1 MTPAVNLS
9 AMMQISAE
17 VHLQLEHI
25 LLRTIQ
31 VELLLPRFIVQT
43 LVGDDILSGPKNTL
57 ESGYY

>member
-9 AMMQISAE
+9 AMMQIS
-17 VHLQLEHI
+17 QLEHI